1 MSEHPQAKRASQAWW
16 IAVILGAAAAVASFF
31 VGGSRDGGKLSVE
44 AGLIAAALNPL
55 LWLGAWAFFFRV
67 NFENQLAKCPH
78 CGKWIDLS
86 IYGSTSPA
94 LSEMKCPE
102 CPHIFIKPPA

>member
-31 VGGSRDGGKLSVE
+31 VGGNRDGQLSVP

-55 LWLGAWAFFFRV
+55 VWLCLWAWIFRV
-67 NFENQLAKCPH
+67 NFEQQLAKCPH
-78 CGKWIDLS
+78 CGTWKNMNDHR
-86 IYGSTSPA
+86 TTPA
-94 LSEMKCPE
+94 LGQIRCDT
-102 CPHIFIKPPA
+102 CGNIYLKPPA